1 MTNTTHIAIYALTGQ
16 GLKLARR
23 LAVDLGGTVYATRR
37 LAEGAVKPFDSL
49 SALLEGTFTSYSGH
63 VFVAAAGIVVRTI
76 APHLQSK
83 DVDPAVVCLDQE
95 GRFAISLLSGHLG
108 GGNELA
114 IECARSAGGQ
124 PVVTTATDSAGVPS
138 MDMLAAARGLAIGN
152 IDRIKTVNGALLDN
166 RPVQVF
172 DPDNRLGLAGDAR
185 FTPVGR
191 LGGWKQNI
199 PGVWVS
205 WKENCPDDDALRLYP
220 RVLHLG
226 VGCRRDIAVQEIM
239 EHIQSVFEAKG
250 LALKSIASLGSVEAK
265 RDEWGLLEAAAE
277 LDVTPI
283 FYSTKELGKVGVP
296 SPSDRVQ
303 VHMGVPSVAEASALL
318 SSGGGV
324 LIVDKEKT
332 STVTL
337 AVARSQDA

>member
-1 MTNTTHIAIYALTGQ
+1 MTNSPKIAVYALTGQ
-16 GLKLARR
+16 GLKLAQH
-23 LAVDLGGTVYATRR
+23 LAIDLGGTVYALHR
-37 LAEGAVKPFDSL
+37 LAEGAVKSFESL
-49 SALLEGTFTSYSGH
+49 PSLIESTFTEYDGH
-63 VFVAAAGIVVRTI
+63 VFVAAAGIVVRSI
-76 APHLQSK
+76 APYLVSK
-83 DVDPAVVCLDQE
+83 ESDPAVVCLDQE
-95 GRFAISLLSGHLG
+95 GRFAVSLLSGHLG
-108 GGNELA
+108 GANDLA
-114 IECARSAGGQ
+114 IQCARSVGGQ
-124 PVVTTATDSAGVPS
+124 PVVTTATDSAGVLS

-152 IDRIKTVNGALLDN
+152 IDRIKIVNGALLDK
-166 RPVQVF
+166 RIVQVF
-172 DPDNRLGLAGDAR
+172 DPDNRLGLAGNPR
-185 FTPVGR
+185 FSPVGR
-191 LGGWKQNI
+191 QGDWKKGA

-205 WKENCPDDDALRLYP
+205 WRENCPDEDALRLHP

-226 VGCRRDIAVQEIM
+226 VGCRRDVGVQEIM
-239 EHIQSVFEAKG
+239 EHVQSVFETKG

-277 LDVTPI
+277 LNVTPV
-283 FYSTKELGKVGVP
+283 FYSTKQLGKVGVP
-296 SPSDRVQ
+296 SPSERVQ